1 MRGAAGT
8 ERGSFMS
15 GTLRDR
21 YGLVLSTA
29 SGDAAAR
36 YREGMDRLLAYARG
50 ADEAF
55 AAASAADEGF
65 ALPHAGQAMLA
76 LFVGDGAGARAA
88 LGRAQARVGDATRRE
103 RQHVAALA
111 TMVGGDAV
119 RGLALL
125 DEHLQEFP
133 RDALAANQASS
144 AIGFSGRPDREAYR
158 AAFVERLAPAYGEDW
173 WFDSALSFVY
183 HETGRFDESR
193 RLSERSLARC
203 PANANASHN
212 IAHVCFE
219 TLDHDGGTTFLA
231 DWLGGYD
238 RGAPYHCHLAWH
250 LALFELHRGH
260 ADRALEIHQR
270 DIAPARNVRHAL
282 MDGPALLWRFGL
294 YERAVSAPWRALA
307 DLGRRATR
315 PGFVFGDIHAALA
328 YAADGDERSL
338 AAIVDSLRALHGKG
352 HPHAGEVALPL
363 VLGAAAFAAGD
374 DAGAL
379 AHLEPVEREI
389 HRMGG
394 SHAQWE
400 LFEETMVVCYLRLG
414 RHEDATRLLRRRLAR
429 RASPQDLR
437 WLERAGGVTPS
448 PPRVR

>member
-1 MRGAAGT
+1 
-8 ERGSFMS
+8 MS
-15 GTLRDR
+15 GSLRDR
-21 YGLVLSTA
+21 YGLALSTA
-29 SGDAAAR
+29 SAEAAAA
-36 YREGMDRLLAYARG
+36 YQEGMDRLLAYGRG
-50 ADEAF
+50 
-55 AAASAADEGF
+55 ADEGF
-65 ALPHAGQAMLA
+65 ALPHAGESMLA
-76 LFVGDGAGARAA
+76 LFVGDGREARAA
-88 LGRAQARVGDATRRE
+88 LGRAQARVGGATRRE

-111 TMVGGDAV
+111 TMVGGEAL

-125 DEHLQEFP
+125 DEHLREFP

-183 HETGRFDESR
+183 HETGRFEASR
-193 RLSERSLARC
+193 RLSERSLAGC

-219 TLDHDGGTTFLA
+219 TLDHEGGAAFLG

-294 YERAVSAPWRALA
+294 YESPVGAPPWRALA
-307 DLGRRATR
+307 DLGRRAAR

-328 YAADGDERSL
+328 YAADGDDRSL
-338 AAIVDSLRALHGKG
+338 AAIVESLRALHAKG
-352 HPHAGEVALPL
+352 HPYAGEVALPL

-374 DAGAL
+374 HAGAL
-379 AHLEPVEREI
+379 GHLEPVEREI

-400 LFEETMVVCYLRLG
+400 LFEETMVVCYLRLA
-414 RHEDATRLLRRRLAR
+414 RHEDAMRLVRRRLAR

-437 WLERAGGVTPS
+437 WLERAGAAAPS
-448 PPRVR
+448 PPSRPTAPRVR